1 MNNIFWLSEKIIKAM
16 HSAQLAEHGG
26 LPGIRD
32 RNLLLAS
39 LDRPKNLFAYGEP
52 TPTIFELAA
61 AYAFAFAKN
70 HAFVDGNKRVAFVS
84 MATFL
89 ILNGYSLEVPEDEVV
104 LMIRRLS
111 TDQETQESIADW
123 LKENISVPG
132 GDRKKNH

>member
-1 MNNIFWLSEKIIKAM
+1 MNNIFWLSEAVIKAM
-16 HSAQLAEHGG
+16 HEEQLAEHGG

-52 TPTIFELAA
+52 TPTVFELAA
-61 AYAFAFAKN
+61 AYAFAFVKN
-70 HAFVDGNKRVAFVS
+70 HAFIDGNKRVAFVS

-89 ILNGYSLEVPEDEVV
+89 ILNGYSLEVPEKEVV
-104 LMIRRLS
+104 LMIKRLS

-123 LKENISVPG
+123 IKGNCIKI
-132 GDRKKNH
+132 DN

>member
-1 MNNIFWLSEKIIKAM
+1 MNDIFWLSEEIIKAM
-16 HSAQLAEHGG
+16 HEEQLAEHGG

-39 LDRPKNLFAYGEP
+39 LDRPQNLFAYGEP

-89 ILNGYSLEVPEDEVV
+89 VLNGYSLEVPEDEVV

-111 TDQETQESIADW
+111 TDKETQESIANW
-123 LKENISVPG
+123 VQENCIKIS
-132 GDRKKNH
+132 H

>member
-1 MNNIFWLSEKIIKAM
+1 MNDIFWLSEAVIKAM
-16 HSAQLAEHGG
+16 HEEQLAEHGG

-52 TPTIFELAA
+52 TPTVFELAA
-61 AYAFAFAKN
+61 AYTFAFVKN
-70 HAFVDGNKRVAFVS
+70 HAFIDGNKRVAFVS

-89 ILNGYSLEVPEDEVV
+89 ILNGYSLEVPEEEVV
-104 LMIRRLS
+104 LMIKRLS

-123 LKENISVPG
+123 IKENCIKI
-132 GDRKKNH
+132 DN

>member
-1 MNNIFWLSEKIIKAM
+1 MNDIFWLSEAVIKAM
-16 HSAQLAEHGG
+16 HKEQLAEHGG

-52 TPTIFELAA
+52 TPTVFELAA

-70 HAFVDGNKRVAFVS
+70 HAFIDGNKRVAFVS

-89 ILNGYSLEVPEDEVV
+89 ILNGYSLEVPEKEVV
-104 LMIRRLS
+104 LMIKRLS

-123 LKENISVPG
+123 IKENCIKI
-132 GDRKKNH
+132 DN

>member
-1 MNNIFWLSEKIIKAM
+1 VNDIFWLSEEVIKAM
-16 HSAQLAEHGG
+16 HSEQLAEHGG

-39 LDRPKNLFAYGEP
+39 LDRPKNLFVYGEP

-61 AYAFAFAKN
+61 AHAFAFAKN

-89 ILNGYSLEVPEDEVV
+89 VLNGYSLEVPEDEVV
-104 LMIRRLS
+104 LIIRRLS
-111 TDQETQESIADW
+111 TDKETQESIADW
-123 LKENISVPG
+123 VKENSLKIS
-132 GDRKKNH
+132 H

>member
-1 MNNIFWLSEKIIKAM
+1 MNEE
-16 HSAQLAEHGG
+16 QLAEHGG

-52 TPTIFELAA
+52 TPTVFELAA
-61 AYAFAFAKN
+61 AYAFAFVKN
-70 HAFVDGNKRVAFVS
+70 PAFLDGNKRVAFVQ

-89 ILNGYSLEVPEDEVV
+89 ILNGYYLEVAEKQVV
-104 LMIRRLS
+104 LMIKRLS

-123 LKENISVPG
+123 IKENCI
-132 GDRKKNH
+132 KKDN

>member
-1 MNNIFWLSEKIIKAM
+1 MNEIFWLSEEVIKAM
-16 HSAQLAEHGG
+16 HSEQLAEHGG

-52 TPTIFELAA
+52 TPTIFDLAA

-89 ILNGYSLEVPEDEVV
+89 VLNGYSLEVPEDEVV
-104 LMIRRLS
+104 LMIKRLS
-111 TDQETQESIADW
+111 TNKETQESIADW
-123 LKENISVPG
+123 VQENCMKIS
-132 GDRKKNH
+132 H

>member
-1 MNNIFWLSEKIIKAM
+1 MNDIFWLSEEVIKAM
-16 HSAQLAEHGG
+16 HEEQLAEHGG

-52 TPTIFELAA
+52 TPTIFDLAA

-89 ILNGYSLEVPEDEVV
+89 VLNGYSLEVPEDEVV
-104 LMIRRLS
+104 LMIKRLS
-111 TDQETQESIADW
+111 SDKETQESIADW
-123 LKENISVPG
+123 LKENCIKIS
-132 GDRKKNH
+132 H

>member
-1 MNNIFWLSEKIIKAM
+1 MNEIFWLSEEIIKAM
-16 HSAQLAEHGG
+16 HSEQLAEHGG

-52 TPTIFELAA
+52 TPTIFDLAA

-89 ILNGYSLEVPEDEVV
+89 VLNGYSLEVPEDEVV
-104 LMIRRLS
+104 LMIKRLS
-111 TDQETQESIADW
+111 TDKETQESIADW
-123 LKENISVPG
+123 VQENCIIIS
-132 GDRKKNH
+132 H

>member
-1 MNNIFWLSEKIIKAM
+1 MNDIFWLSEEVILAM
-16 HSAQLAEHGG
+16 HEEQLAEHGG

-32 RNLLLAS
+32 TYLLSAS
-39 LDRPKNLFAYGEP
+39 LARPLNLYAYGEP

-61 AYAFAFAKN
+61 AFAFAKN

-89 ILNGYSLEVPEDEVV
+89 ILNGYSLIVPEDQVV

-111 TDQETQESIADW
+111 TDKESQESIAEW
-123 LKENISVPG
+123 VKENSRKIS
-132 GDRKKNH
+132 N

>member
-1 MNNIFWLSEKIIKAM
+1 MNDIFWLSEEVIKAM
-16 HSAQLAEHGG
+16 HSEQLAEHGG

-32 RNLLLAS
+32 INLLLAS

-52 TPTIFELAA
+52 TPTIFDLAA

-89 ILNGYSLEVPEDEVV
+89 VLNGYSLEVPEDEVV

-111 TDQETQESIADW
+111 TDKETQESIADW
-123 LKENISVPG
+123 VKENCIIIS
-132 GDRKKNH
+132 H

>member
-1 MNNIFWLSEKIIKAM
+1 MNDIFWLSEEVIKAM
-16 HSAQLAEHGG
+16 HSEQLAEHGG

-52 TPTIFELAA
+52 TPTIFDLAA

-89 ILNGYSLEVPEDEVV
+89 VLNGYSLEVPEDEVV
-104 LMIRRLS
+104 LMIKRLS
-111 TDQETQESIADW
+111 TDKETQESIADW
-123 LKENISVPG
+123 VKENCIIIS
-132 GDRKKNH
+132 H

>member
-1 MNNIFWLSEKIIKAM
+1 MNDIFWLSEEVILAM
-16 HSAQLAEHGG
+16 HEEQLAEHGG

-32 RNLLLAS
+32 TNLLSAS
-39 LDRPKNLFAYGEP
+39 LARPLNLYAYGEP

-89 ILNGYSLEVPEDEVV
+89 ILNGYSLIVPEDEVV
-104 LMIRRLS
+104 LMIKRLS
-111 TDQETQESIADW
+111 TDKESQESIAEW
-123 LKENISVPG
+123 VKENSLKIT
-132 GDRKKNH
+132 N

>member
-1 MNNIFWLSEKIIKAM
+1 VNDIFWLSEEVIKAM
-16 HSAQLAEHGG
+16 HSEQLAEHGG

-52 TPTIFELAA
+52 TPTIFDLAA

-89 ILNGYSLEVPEDEVV
+89 VLNGYSLEVPEDEVV
-104 LMIRRLS
+104 LMIKRLS
-111 TDQETQESIADW
+111 TDKETQESIADW
-123 LKENISVPG
+123 VKENCIIIS
-132 GDRKKNH
+132 H

>member
-1 MNNIFWLSEKIIKAM
+1 MNDIFWLSEAVIKAM
-16 HSAQLAEHGG
+16 HEEQLAEHGG

-52 TPTIFELAA
+52 TPTVFELAA

-70 HAFVDGNKRVAFVS
+70 HAFIDGNKRVAFVS

-89 ILNGYSLEVPEDEVV
+89 ILNC
-104 LMIRRLS
+104 
-111 TDQETQESIADW
+111 Q
-123 LKENISVPG
+123 
-132 GDRKKNH
+132 KKKLY

>member
-1 MNNIFWLSEKIIKAM
+1 MNEIFWLSEEVIKAM
-16 HSAQLAEHGG
+16 HEEQLAEHGG

-52 TPTIFELAA
+52 TPTIFNLAA

-70 HAFVDGNKRVAFVS
+70 HAFVDGNKRIAFVS

-89 ILNGYSLEVPEDEVV
+89 VLNGYFLEVPEDEVV
-104 LMIRRLS
+104 LMIKRLS
-111 TDQETQESIADW
+111 TDKETQESIADW
-123 LKENISVPG
+123 VQENCTKISS
-132 GDRKKNH
+132 

>member
-1 MNNIFWLSEKIIKAM
+1 VNDIFWLSEEVIKAM
-16 HSAQLAEHGG
+16 HSEQLAEHGG

-52 TPTIFELAA
+52 TPTIFDLAA

-89 ILNGYSLEVPEDEVV
+89 VLNGYSLELPEDEVV

-111 TDQETQESIADW
+111 TDKETQESIADW
-123 LKENISVPG
+123 VKENCIIIS
-132 GDRKKNH
+132 H

>member
-1 MNNIFWLSEKIIKAM
+1 MNDIFWLSEEVILAM
-16 HSAQLAEHGG
+16 HEEQLAEHGG

-32 RNLLLAS
+32 TNLLSAS
-39 LDRPKNLFAYGEP
+39 LARPLNLYAYGEP

-61 AYAFAFAKN
+61 AFAFAKN

-89 ILNGYSLEVPEDEVV
+89 ILNGYSLIVPEDEVV

-111 TDQETQESIADW
+111 TDKESQESIAEW
-123 LKENISVPG
+123 VKENSIKIS
-132 GDRKKNH
+132 N

>member
-1 MNNIFWLSEKIIKAM
+1 MNDIFWLSEEVIKAM
-16 HSAQLAEHGG
+16 HSEQLAEHGG

-52 TPTIFELAA
+52 TPTIFDLAA

-89 ILNGYSLEVPEDEVV
+89 VLNGYSLELPEDEVV

-111 TDQETQESIADW
+111 TDKETQESIADW
-123 LKENISVPG
+123 VKENCIIIS
-132 GDRKKNH
+132 H